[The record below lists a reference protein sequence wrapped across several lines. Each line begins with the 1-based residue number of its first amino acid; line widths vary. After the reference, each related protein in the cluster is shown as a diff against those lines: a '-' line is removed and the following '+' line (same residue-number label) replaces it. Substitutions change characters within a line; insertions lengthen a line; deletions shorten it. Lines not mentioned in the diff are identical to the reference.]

1 MAFDHIKPEPV
12 VQNKGGGILLQS
24 SNSLRIILIMKTH
37 LQVDQNQVVDPIQIV
52 DQSLAPDLN
61 HRLSLLQNNHRK
73 RKVFQKQNLNH

>member
-12 VQNKGGGILLQS
+12 VQNKGGGILLLS

-37 LQVDQNQVVDPIQIV
+37 LQVDQNPVVDPIQV

-73 RKVFQKQNLNH
+73 QKVSQKQNLNP